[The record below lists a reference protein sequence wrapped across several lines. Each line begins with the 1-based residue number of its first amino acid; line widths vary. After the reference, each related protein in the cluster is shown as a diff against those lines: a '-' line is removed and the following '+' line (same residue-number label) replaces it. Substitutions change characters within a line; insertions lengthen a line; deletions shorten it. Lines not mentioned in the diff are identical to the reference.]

1 MDPEV
6 RKLRTVELQKRK
18 VTQSKSSIN
27 VVDRK
32 LANVYAPKD
41 FDEDSAIIV
50 CNFPQK
56 TTINEC
62 RNFMQWIG
70 PVIKVEK
77 TTSLVQENNFVVVFC
92 NPHYA
97 KMALET
103 PLLYDNKVQLFTR
116 PVEKR
121 ETLWKNINDMIY
133 SNVSF
138 FS

>member
-1 MDPEV
+1 MNQSV

-18 VTQSKSSIN
+18 ATQSKSTTN
-27 VVDRK
+27 VIERK
-32 LANVYAPKD
+32 FANVYAPKD
-41 FDEDSAIIV
+41 FDEDSSIVV

-56 TTINEC
+56 TTMNEC

-77 TTSLVQENNFVVVFC
+77 TTSIVQENNFVVVFC
-92 NPHYA
+92 NPYYA
-97 KMALET
+97 KIALET
-103 PLLYDNKVQLFTR
+103 PLLYDNKIQLFTR

-121 ETLWKNINDMIY
+121 ETFWKNVNDVFY
-133 SNVSF
+133 SNVNF